1 MVKIYPIYLRLQAE
15 NCLVVGGG
23 QVAGRKVKALLES
36 EAAVTVVSPQLTT
49 GLTDLKTQAQ
59 IKHIEREYQERDLAG
74 MFLVISATNNE
85 EANRQVAEH
94 CFAKKILVNVVDD
107 PPKCNFFVPAVVR
120 RGLLTIAVST
130 DGKSPLLAARIRAQ
144 LETQYGDGYAE
155 LLELLGQVRQDL
167 LENIPEP
174 DRRREILERLVEPD
188 VLLLFK
194 EKRYDQI
201 KEWVQ
206 SAYRSGGG

>member
-1 MVKIYPIYLRLQAE
+1 M
-15 NCLVVGGG
+15 
-23 QVAGRKVKALLES
+23 AGRKVKALLES